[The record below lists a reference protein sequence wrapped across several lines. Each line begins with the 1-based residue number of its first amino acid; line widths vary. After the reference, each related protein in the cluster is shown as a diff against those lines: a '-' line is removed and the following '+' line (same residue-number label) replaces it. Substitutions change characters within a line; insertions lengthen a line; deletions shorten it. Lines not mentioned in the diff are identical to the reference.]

1 MMILFTLALTPV
13 LLWVR
18 EKGGSVLAAALLHG
32 TLNAIAGLSLLL
44 VERTHDLLTGVVGL
58 PGLFL
63 LSLCNLW
70 LRRRV

>member
-1 MMILFTLALTPV
+1 
-13 LLWVR
+13 
-18 EKGGSVLAAALLHG
+18 VLAAALFHG

-44 VERTHDLLTGVVGL
+44 VERTHDLLIGVVGL

-63 LSLCNLW
+63 LSLFNLW